1 MSTISKLLES
11 SRNMEDKMQV
21 LSRLEQ
27 KWAPTGLLDGTAM
40 KQHPYEKRNMA
51 LLLENQNKQILVE
64 EQTTNKG
71 GANFTPGAGEQWA
84 GIVLPMVR
92 KVFAEISAKEF
103 LSTQPMSMP
112 YGLVFYLDFQYNNQ
126 QPNING
132 GTAGSRFNLGQSVY
146 GTTNT
151 PGVDP
156 FGGLYGAG
164 KFGFS
169 INEYIAT
176 IPSQS
181 MTVTT
186 ASYADTNYNANV
198 SASVAANGLRKIT
211 IASAS
216 TILTNFDSTAV
227 RSFVFTGSLGQISEA
242 TIYPEFTS
250 YNSTFDQLSILV
262 TGSISVQSGTTT
274 PTGSVV
280 SYYSVQTNGNFRG
293 DFEDTP
299 NTPLTGSNSIPEID
313 IAPTSVSI
321 TAKTRKLK
329 YSYTQEAQQDYNAFQ
344 SIDIE
349 AEATSLLSEYI
360 SREID
365 LELIDMIDLA
375 AVQTVEVWSA
385 VNNTIF
391 NSSTNTFSQVGATA
405 GGYYNSQQD
414 WFQTLGTKMQK
425 VSRAI
430 HAKTQRG
437 EANVAMVSPKVAAII
452 ESIAGYAAGTDG
464 SKMEYAFGS
473 KEAGKLNGKFKI
485 LVNAYM
491 QENAIIMGFKGANYL
506 DSGGVFAPYIPLIST
521 PLVYDPKTFALS
533 KGLMTRYAKLIL
545 RQEFFGKILVADFN
559 TF

>member
-1 MSTISKLLES
+1 
-11 SRNMEDKMQV
+11 MEDKMQV

-126 QPNING
+126 QPAITG
-132 GTAGSRFNLGQSVY
+132 TGTAGSRFNLGGSVY

-164 KFGFS
+164 RFGFS
-169 INEYIAT
+169 INEYVAT

-181 MTVTT
+181 MTVAT
-186 ASYADTNYNANV
+186 ASYGDVNYNANV
-198 SASVAANGLRKIT
+198 SASVAVNGFRKVT

-216 TILTNFDSTAV
+216 TLLANLDTTAV

-250 YNSTFDQLSILV
+250 YNSTFDQIILLV
-262 TGSISVQSGTTT
+262 SGSLLTSGSSTV
-274 PTGSVV
+274 PTGSVTA
-280 SYYSVQTNGNFRG
+280 YYSVQTTGNFRG
-293 DFEDTP
+293 DYEDTP
-299 NTPLTGSNSIPEID
+299 NSPLTGSNSIPEID
-313 IAPTSVSI
+313 IAPSSTSI

-385 VNNTIF
+385 VNNTYF
-391 NSSTNTFSQVGATA
+391 NPNTNSWYQASATN

-464 SKMEYAFGS
+464 SKMEYAFGG
-473 KEAGKLNGKFKI
+473 KESGKLNGKFKI
-485 LVNAYM
+485 LVNSYM

-545 RQEFFGKILVADFN
+545 RPEFFGKILVADFN